1 MAESIVLTLKNDS
14 IPAWLPSP
22 ENLVLECLKHGGGPS
37 NITIHQPDGSGAAVV
52 KWGRG
57 VGMSEARTQ
66 DFLAKQVNEDNNSV
80 VRVPVV
86 YLAFRLNNVGYIAM
100 QHVGDR
106 DCTRDDFP
114 KIALAV
120 KHLQR
125 IPSPTSAPGPV
136 NGGPIMHCLFSC
148 SLSSVSYSS
157 VELLEEHINALL
169 ASRRWPWRVD
179 FAEKAGIPLSLCID
193 DLHWGNFR
201 IDSSGLIYSIDHAR
215 TNFLPLA
222 FRHLS
227 LAEGEELAMM
237 LEEPVKG
244 AESLQLWAMRLASGA
259 FNMTTSDS
267 SEALPDSLRA
277 LKGDYYSLFD

>member
-1 MAESIVLTLKNDS
+1 MAESIVLALKNDS

-22 ENLVLECLKHGGGPS
+22 ENIVLECLKHGRGPS
-37 NITIHQPDGSGAAVV
+37 NIPIHPPDGSDAAIV
-52 KWGRG
+52 KWGPA

-66 DFLAKQVNEDNNSV
+66 DFLAKQVNEDNNSA

-86 YLAFRLNNVGYIAM
+86 YLAFRHNNVGYIAM

-106 DCTRDDFP
+106 DFTRDDFP

-120 KHLQR
+120 KHLQQ
-125 IPSPTSAPGPV
+125 IPSPTSAPGPI
-136 NGGPIMHCLFSC
+136 NGGPIMP
-148 SLSSVSYSS
+148 SVD
-157 VELLEEHINALL
+157 LLEEHINALL
-169 ASRRWPWRVD
+169 AYKRWPWRVD
-179 FAEKAGIPLSLCID
+179 FAEKTGIPLSLCID

-227 LAEGEELAMM
+227 LAQGEELAMM
-237 LEEPVKG
+237 LEEPLEDTE
-244 AESLQLWAMRLASGA
+244 ATQLWPMRLASGD
-259 FNMTTSDS
+259 FNMTSSDS
-267 SEALPDSLRA
+267 SKALPDSLRA
-277 LKGDYYSLFD
+277 LKGDHYSLFD